1 MKVSENNSRP
11 HFILRLLLWVNIVI
25 SLLMLGAYLSTHISP
40 VSFVYFA
47 FLGLS
52 YPIWL
57 LLTILFLIFWFFFKR
72 KWMLLP
78 LITLLIGFNHMRH
91 FYAVTFIQPKLPDPV
106 KIISYN
112 VKIFNL
118 YDLENRVEKRNGIFS
133 FLKKED
139 PSIICFQEFYHQ
151 EGGKSF
157 VTKDS
162 MVRLLGTNYYHE
174 RYTHNM
180 SEKRYFGVA
189 TFSKYPIIN
198 KGEIPFSND
207 NNNFCIYSDI
217 VINEDTLR
225 VFNAHIGSIRFQK
238 NDYEVFDASSDEG
251 GYTDTKDEIRIV
263 KRLITAFEKRAL
275 QAETIAAEISKSPY
289 PVVLCGDLN
298 DTPVSYCYRQFSNLL
313 NDAFVESG
321 NGTGASYIGEMPSN
335 RIDYI
340 FHSASI
346 LSSHF
351 TTHDVE
357 FSDHRPVSCE
367 IDLQHH

>member
-11 HFILRLLLWVNIVI
+11 GLVLRLLFWVNILV
-25 SLLMLGAYLSTHISP
+25 SVLMLGAYLAVHISP

-57 LLTILFLIFWFFFKR
+57 VINSLFLLFWLFFRR
-72 KWMLLP
+72 KWMLISA
-78 LITLLIGFNHMRH
+78 ITILIGFNHLRH
-91 FYAVTFIQPKLPDPV
+91 FYAVTFIQPELLNPV
-106 KIISYN
+106 KIMSFN

-133 FLKKED
+133 FLKEEN
-139 PSIICFQEFYHQ
+139 PSIMCFQEYYHQ

-162 MVRLLGTNYYHE
+162 MVKLLGTTYYHE
-174 RYTHNM
+174 RYTHDM
-180 SEKRYFGVA
+180 ADQKYFGVA
-189 TFSKYPIIN
+189 TFSKYPIVN
-198 KGEIPFSND
+198 KGEIAFSND
-207 NNNFCIYSDI
+207 KNNFCIYSDI
-217 VINEDTLR
+217 VIDQDTLR

-238 NDYEVFDASSDEG
+238 DDYKVFDEQANDD
-251 GYTDTKDEIRIV
+251 GYVDAKDEVRIV
-263 KRLITAFEKRAL
+263 QRLKLAFEKRAL
-275 QAETIAAEISKSPY
+275 QAEVIAAEIDKSPY
-289 PVVLCGDLN
+289 PVILCGDLN

-340 FHSASI
+340 FHSTSI

-357 FSDHRPVSCE
+357 FSDHRPISCQ
-367 IDLQHH
+367 IDLQD